1 MLHTA
6 GISKSTDQI
15 AIIGIGCSFPGGVE
29 SPDSLWQFLCRGGDA
44 VVEVPADRWN
54 VDAVYDPTPGTP
66 GKTVCR
72 RAGLLRDVAS
82 FDAGFFEISPRE
94 AALMDPQQRLLLQV
108 AWRALED
115 AGIPAESLAGSRT
128 GVYIGASHSDYHG
141 IQQFGRRQIDVHAA
155 TGGALSIVANRLSH
169 RLDLRG
175 PSLAIDTAC
184 SSSLVALD
192 TACTALLTGE
202 CDATMVG
209 GVNVMLTPDVTITF
223 SRAAMLSPDGR
234 CKAFDARANGYVR
247 GEGAGIVILKL
258 LSRALRDRD
267 RIHAVIRG
275 TAVNQDGRTST
286 ITVPSRD
293 AQIAMLRQ
301 ACARANVHPS
311 HIGYVEAHGTGT
323 AVGDPIEANAI
334 GAVFGEGRRAKSVCV
349 IGSIKTNIGHL
360 EPAAGIAGLIKA
372 ALCVRQGAI
381 PPSLHFER
389 PNPHVD
395 FDGLGIRVQH
405 KLGSWPSGYRSR
417 IAAINSFGF
426 GGTNACAIVEEPPQP
441 AEAIFDHASA
451 DWWPTLVPVSA
462 ASRTALTTVC
472 TQLVEKLEARPRA
485 FPDVAGTLALR
496 RSHLDHRLVVAAKS
510 GDEAVSALRAVAAGE
525 TSAAVI
531 SGRRTSGRRLAFVF
545 TGQGAQLG
553 HGARASA
560 ARSGVPRGCRAL

>member
-6 GISKSTDQI
+6 GISKFTDQI
-15 AIIGIGCSFPGGVE
+15 AIIGIGCSFPGGIE
-29 SPDSLWQFLCRGGDA
+29 SPDALWQFLSRGGDA

-72 RAGLLRDVAS
+72 RAGLLREVAS
-82 FDAGFFEISPRE
+82 FDAGFFGISPRE
-94 AALMDPQQRLLLQV
+94 AAPMDPQQRLLLQV

-115 AGIPAESLAGSRT
+115 AGIPAESLAGSST
-128 GVYIGASHSDYHG
+128 GVYIGVSHSDYHG

-192 TACTALLTGE
+192 AACTALLTGE

-258 LSRALRDRD
+258 LSRALLDGD

-301 ACARANVHPS
+301 ACAKANIHPS
-311 HIGYVEAHGTGT
+311 QIGYVEAHGTGT
-323 AVGDPIEANAI
+323 AVGDPITR
-334 GAVFGEGRRAKSVCV
+334 GRGDA
-349 IGSIKTNIGHL
+349 
-360 EPAAGIAGLIKA
+360 
-372 ALCVRQGAI
+372 
-381 PPSLHFER
+381 
-389 PNPHVD
+389 
-395 FDGLGIRVQH
+395 
-405 KLGSWPSGYRSR
+405 WM
-417 IAAINSFGF
+417 
-426 GGTNACAIVEEPPQP
+426 
-441 AEAIFDHASA
+441 
-451 DWWPTLVPVSA
+451 
-462 ASRTALTTVC
+462 
-472 TQLVEKLEARPRA
+472 PR
-485 FPDVAGTLALR
+485 
-496 RSHLDHRLVVAAKS
+496 
-510 GDEAVSALRAVAAGE
+510 
-525 TSAAVI
+525 
-531 SGRRTSGRRLAFVF
+531 
-545 TGQGAQLG
+545 
-553 HGARASA
+553 
-560 ARSGVPRGCRAL
+560 VPRGNAPPSARPGDYVALPVHRRVLAEAVPRAASAHDDAAQNMAICGGLALVATMYYDAARFPFTTTLEQNWRVIRAELDAL